1 MTGNKLTT
9 SCSDPMKEQAIR
21 GRGCFTDRHI
31 QAWRPDEK
39 CAASL
44 LCPAFPHEH
53 KTADMEETTSQ
64 PQASIVF
71 LGAASRL
78 SGVASPFGN
87 IVTGIDVQPR
97 RRRPISGSH
106 GSKSEQVVLVSGRY
120 RYRRGSRSARQSL
133 SCCRNWGN
141 IGHLRG
147 IIESFQDNHRTLW
160 T

>member
-1 MTGNKLTT
+1 MTGNKLAT
-9 SCSDPMKEQAIR
+9 SYFDPMKEQAIR
-21 GRGCFTDRHI
+21 GRFTDRHI

-44 LCPAFPHEH
+44 LCPAFPHEQ

-71 LGAASRL
+71 LGAASPL

-120 RYRRGSRSARQSL
+120 RYRRGSRPARQSL
-133 SCCRNWGN
+133 SCCINWGN
-141 IGHLRG
+141 IGNLGGG
-147 IIESFQDNHRTLW
+147 IIESFQDNHRTPW